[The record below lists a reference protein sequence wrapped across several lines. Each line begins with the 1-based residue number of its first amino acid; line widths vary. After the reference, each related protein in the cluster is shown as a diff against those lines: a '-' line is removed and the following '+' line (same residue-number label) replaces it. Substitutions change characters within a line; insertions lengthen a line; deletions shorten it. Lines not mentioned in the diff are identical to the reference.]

1 MLKLS
6 KVKLDG
12 DVFCILIFLVG
23 RFGIMLGYHNYF
35 VEVIV
40 VELLA
45 CFMEKME
52 WMWGS
57 VFEIDFPNIP
67 FFFQFLYFLFLHIF
81 CFIFYFFKKIFKKKN
96 KIFKIF
102 EILFFSKLIIYI

>member
-1 MLKLS
+1 LLKLS

-67 FFFQFLYFLFLHIF
+67 FFSIFVFFILTHLLFYFLFF
-81 CFIFYFFKKIFKKKN
+81 
-96 KIFKIF
+96 
-102 EILFFSKLIIYI
+102 